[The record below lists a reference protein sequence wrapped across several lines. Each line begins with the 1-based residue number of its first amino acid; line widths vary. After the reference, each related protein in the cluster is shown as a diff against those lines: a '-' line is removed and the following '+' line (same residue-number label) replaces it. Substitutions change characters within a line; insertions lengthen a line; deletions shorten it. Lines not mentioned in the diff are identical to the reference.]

1 MMRKIIFRAYHEY
14 IKKMLYPIKLHL
26 DNWVFTAFDVEWEDN
41 VYQVKVDE
49 KQWSWIEIMQFTG
62 LYDKNNQPIYEW
74 DIVKI
79 KSTTC
84 LVEYKTWIFYCW
96 FVCSTIWW
104 IVKYKNVF
112 DDSIEIIWN
121 QYEHPHLL
129 TDN

>member
-1 MMRKIIFRAYHEY
+1 MTREIKFRAYIKSENRITDVCTIDFYSSFIIDEEWVEY
-14 IKKMLYPIKLHL
+14 NM
-26 DNWVFTAFDVEWEDN
+26 
-41 VYQVKVDE
+41 
-49 KQWSWIEIMQFTG
+49 SEIVLMQQTG

-84 LVEYKTWIFYCW
+84 LVEYKTWMFYCW

-121 QYEHPHLL
+121 IYENPHFIP
-129 TDN
+129 NS